1 MNKYIIMKNLTPEE
15 IKTEML
21 KIKIP
26 WLVKFA
32 DRFWFKAGWYIMFF
46 GLVAMFPIGIIINES
61 NDPNIKFIFFQIAL
75 YLFFFLLIGLGGLM
89 LINNFVKNNFVKK
102 QAKRLGLTLD
112 EWNYYVKKY
121 KIISH

>member
-1 MNKYIIMKNLTPEE
+1 MKNLTPEE

-21 KIKIP
+21 KIKVP

-32 DRFWFKAGWYIMFF
+32 DRFWFKAGRYIMFF
-46 GLVAMFPIGIIINES
+46 GLLSFFPISFIINGS
-61 NDPNIKFIFFQIAL
+61 NYMHTKILFSQIAL

-89 LINNFVKNNFVKK
+89 LVNSFVKNNFVKK

-112 EWNYYVKKY
+112 EWNYFAKEY
-121 KIISH
+121 KIMSY

>member
-1 MNKYIIMKNLTPEE
+1 MKNLTPEE

>member
-32 DRFWFKAGWYIMFF
+32 DRFWFKTGWYIMFF

-61 NDPNIKFIFFQIAL
+61 NDPNIKFIFSQIAL

-89 LINNFVKNNFVKK
+89 LINSFVKNNFVKK
-102 QAKRLGLTLD
+102 QTKRLGLTLD
-112 EWNYYVKKY
+112 EWNYYVKEY
-121 KIISH
+121 KIMTH